1 MEESIFKDAPKF
13 ISQRFAAI
21 NSYVWNVFFPA
32 SSLNK
37 HLRKLETQQQRELE
51 LRRLKKIVNEASIA
65 VLIFSL
71 KKFFIEGTE
80 AAIKAVDTFS
90 DFGIEGF
97 QIGSKYFSERNDNV
111 LAGQKLADALIAT
124 IDDKELLDLINNSR
138 YANQIV
144 DRYRKFVDER

>member
-21 NSYVWNVFFPA
+21 NSYVWNVFFPG
-32 SSLNK
+32 STLNK
-37 HLRKLETQQQRELE
+37 HLRRLETQKQRQLE
-51 LRRLKKIVNEASIA
+51 LRRLKKIINEASIA
-65 VLIFSL
+65 VMIFYL

-80 AAIKAVDTFS
+80 AAIKAVDTFF

-97 QIGSKYFSERNDNV
+97 QIGSKYFSGRNENV
-111 LAGQKLADALIAT
+111 LAGQKLAVTLMES
-124 IDDKELLDLINNSR
+124 IDDQELLKLINNSK

-144 DRYRKFVDER
+144 ERYRKFIEEK

>member
-21 NSYVWNVFFPA
+21 NSYVWNAFFPA

-37 HLRKLETQQQRELE
+37 HLRRLDTQQQREVE
-51 LRRLKKIVNEASIA
+51 LRRLKKIVSEASIA

-71 KKFFIEGTE
+71 KKFFIDGTE

-90 DFGIEGF
+90 EFGIEGF
-97 QIGSKYFSERNDNV
+97 QIGSKYFSERNENV
-111 LAGQKLADALIAT
+111 LAGQKLADALIDT
-124 IDDKELLDLINNSR
+124 IDDPELLDLINNSK

-144 DRYRKFVDER
+144 DRYRKFVEEK